1 MKSFILKNS
10 ITIPTEANKLTLVML
25 ALNSIFVFFNP
36 DMFMGIADYFCFLV
50 LFIIFSVLTKKTFA
64 LTHEIRYL
72 IVLLFY
78 MFIALAVAG
87 LQGFFSSGYFLSY
100 LIYLLVF
107 ILALNQHYSKEDID
121 FLLDMY
127 ILSAVII
134 AVLIIVQRYDY
145 YGSGSERHTIKIL
158 SHDAF
163 DPNFLAAY
171 LVVPAVLV
179 FSRMLRNFKARRLIA
194 LLLIVAGTLYTSSRG
209 AAVSMALGMAIVVFG
224 FCKGR
229 KKARRILTIV
239 LILGSG
245 ILLAKEFIPGNAL
258 IRLLNFKAYTT
269 DGSNSKRFLD
279 WQYGL
284 QAYIRRPLFGYGL
297 MGELT
302 IIKGALNVEYISHN
316 TFIAFLLQFGA
327 VGFLLILAGLAD
339 LLWRIRRNATLVACL
354 LSALAVSFFVSAEV
368 SLFFWMPI
376 IYVTVISAYEKQNGC
391 MFDFG

>member
-1 MKSFILKNS
+1 MKSFVLKNN
-10 ITIPTEANKLTLVML
+10 ITIQTEANKLTLVML

-36 DMFMGIADYFCFLV
+36 DMFMGIADYFYFFV
-50 LFIIFSVLTKKTFA
+50 LFIIFSVLTKRTFV
-64 LTHEIRYL
+64 LTHEIKYL
-72 IVLLFY
+72 IVLMFY
-78 MFIALAVAG
+78 MFVALAVAG
-87 LQGFFSSGYFLSY
+87 LQGVFSSGYFLSY

-145 YGSGSERHTIKIL
+145 YGSGDERHTIKIL

-179 FSRMLRNFKARRLIA
+179 FSRMLRNFKTRRLIA
-194 LLLIVAGTLYTSSRG
+194 FLLIVAGTLYTSSRG
-209 AAVSMALGMAIVVFG
+209 AAVSMALGMAIVVFK

-229 KKARRILTIV
+229 KKARRILIIV
-239 LILGSG
+239 LILGLG

-269 DGSNSKRFLD
+269 DRSNSKRFLD
-279 WQYGL
+279 WQYGF

-316 TFIAFLLQFGA
+316 TFIALLLQFGA

-339 LLWRIRRNATLVACL
+339 LLRRIRHNATLVACL

-368 SLFFWMPI
+368 TLFFWMPI